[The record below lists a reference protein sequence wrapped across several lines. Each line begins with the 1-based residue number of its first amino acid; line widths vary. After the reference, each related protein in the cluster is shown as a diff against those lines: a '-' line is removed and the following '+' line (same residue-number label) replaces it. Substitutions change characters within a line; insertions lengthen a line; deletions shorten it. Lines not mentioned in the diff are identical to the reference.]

1 MISLEKTLMNR
12 EIGFVH
18 RLLGILRE
26 QGVSFEQCP
35 SSIDSVSVIIEDD
48 KLGGLDDV
56 LLEQI
61 SRQLEPDSISIEKDL
76 ALVAVVGEGMIRTV
90 GISGKIFGALGR
102 AGINVRVINQGA
114 SEMNIIIGVSGADY
128 ETTVRTIYQAFIG
141 D

>member
-1 MISLEKTLMNR
+1 MNR

-61 SRQLEPDSISIEKDL
+61 NRQLEPDSISIEKDL
-76 ALVAVVGEGMIRTV
+76 ALVAVVGEGMVRTV